1 MNERDI
7 ETKLDTVL
15 ALRKRS
21 KAIRYIFY
29 IILFVLVL
37 YSIKI
42 TVIEDTDWERIGG
55 LGMVAKVIGRFLP
68 PDLSVVQ
75 YLFKPTVETFM
86 IACLGTM
93 LAVILSIPVIWFG
106 AHNISPFVVVTYPLG
121 RILMT
126 LSRSVNEIVWA
137 LIFVSVVGLGAFPGI
152 LAVAMRSV
160 GFVSKTTSE
169 AIEDVN
175 TRPIEAIKAVGG
187 SRLQIIRY
195 AIIPQIIPIFIS
207 IVIFQWDINI
217 RRASIMGLVGAGG
230 LGLTIQRQ
238 LLMYNYGG
246 VTTVILAMLILIGI
260 GEVVS
265 YYARRAVI

>member
-1 MNERDI
+1 MNQPDI
-7 ETKLDTVL
+7 QMKFDKVV

-21 KAIRYIFY
+21 KAIRYFFY
-29 IILFVLVL
+29 FILFILVL

-42 TVIEDTDWERIGG
+42 TVIEDTDWERIGS
-55 LGMVAKVIGRFLP
+55 LGMVAKAVGRFLP
-68 PDLSVVQ
+68 PDLSVVK
-75 YLFKPTVETFM
+75 YLFKPTIETFM

-93 LAVILSIPVIWFG
+93 LAVILSLPVIWLG
-106 AHNISPFVVVTYPLG
+106 AHNITPFFAVTYPLG
-121 RILMT
+121 RVLMT

-160 GFVSKTTSE
+160 GFVAKTTAE

-187 SRLQIIRY
+187 SRFQIIRF
-195 AIIPQIIPIFIS
+195 AIIPQIMPIFIS

-246 VTTVILAMLILIGI
+246 VTTVILTMLILIGI